1 MDFLKKHYEKLV
13 LGVVLLAVAGVA
25 ISLVLSVSQVRE
37 DLDKAL
43 QQLAGAK
50 QKPLPPVNQATNEA
64 ALAGVAKHSPV
75 VLGAPDH
82 YTFNPVTWARA
93 SNGRLEP
100 TRGRADMGAAG
111 LTYVNSHD
119 LYLEINFSAVAG
131 TLPEAPRYQFSIRRE
146 YEKNPKLRQSIVESV
161 AVGSES
167 KDQIFKLL
175 EVRGPKEEP
184 TDFICELVS
193 SREQFVIS
201 KTKNFRKTQGYSADL
216 RYDAEKRDFTQK
228 RVGDS
233 FTLSGAVYKIVAIE
247 KDELV
252 VSAPN
257 SVRTTVLKPSAQ

>member
-1 MDFLKKHYEKLV
+1 MDFIKKHYEKLV

-37 DLDKAL
+37 DLKKAL
-43 QQLAGAK
+43 EQLAGVRP
-50 QKPLPPVNQATNEA
+50 KPLLPVNLTTNEA
-64 ALAGVAKHSPV
+64 ALARVVKHVPV

-100 TRGRADMGAAG
+100 TRSRPDLGAAG
-111 LTYVNSHD
+111 LAYVNSHD
-119 LYLEINFSAVAG
+119 LVLEIGFAAVQG
-131 TLPEAPRYQFSIRRE
+131 TPEAPRYQFSIRRE
-146 YEKNPKLRQSIVESV
+146 FEKNPRNRQPIVESV
-161 AVGSES
+161 ALGAES

-175 EVRGPKEEP
+175 EVRGPKEDP
-184 TDFICELVS
+184 TDFVCELVS

-201 KTKNFRKTQGYSADL
+201 KTKTFKKTQGYSADL
-216 RYDAEKRDFTQK
+216 RYDAERREYAQK

-233 FTLSGAVYKIVAIE
+233 LTLSGAAYKIVAIE